1 MPRGYVTFYLK
12 YALFQ
17 ELIRKER
24 RWNRGDCH
32 DIECSECK
40 KYQMTVSG
48 FVNYFER
55 RHGIVSFTVEEK
67 DLELLQHANDSY
79 FKYKKPQYILPPKK
93 TGVKAL
99 EDKVTPL
106 LPNVNLVI
114 PTSSS
119 SIHPTVQS
127 KDERFAPNVSRE
139 TKKNVTL
146 NENNNSEEEKSS
158 STDSATTNYELI
170 IDMEKVDKI
179 SKLEKRSKEL
189 SMRLQNVNDNLD
201 SALLNSR
208 MYSSKLFEFL
218 DG

>member
-1 MPRGYVTFYLK
+1 M
-12 YALFQ
+12 
-17 ELIRKER
+17 
-24 RWNRGDCH
+24 
-32 DIECSECK
+32 
-40 KYQMTVSG
+40 
-48 FVNYFER
+48 
-55 RHGIVSFTVEEK
+55 SFTVDEK

-79 FKYKKPQYILPPKK
+79 FKYKKPLYLLPPKK

-114 PTSSS
+114 PNSSS
-119 SIHPTVQS
+119 SVHPTVQS
-127 KDERFAPNVSRE
+127 KDERSTPNVTRE
-139 TKKNVTL
+139 TKKNVTPD
-146 NENNNSEEEKSS
+146 ESNNSEKEKGS
-158 STDSATTNYELI
+158 STDSARANFEPQ
-170 IDMEKVDKI
+170 IDREKVEKI

-201 SALLNSR
+201 SALLNSK